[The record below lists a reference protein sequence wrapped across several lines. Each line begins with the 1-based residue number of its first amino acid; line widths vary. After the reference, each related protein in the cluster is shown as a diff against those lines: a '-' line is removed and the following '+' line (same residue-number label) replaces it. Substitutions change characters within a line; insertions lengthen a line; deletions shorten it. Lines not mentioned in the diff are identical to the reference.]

1 MRNSAEHDM
10 RKGFGLIFQ
19 GLKQGLKPMSKE
31 INPPGGDG
39 VDVGFTRVI
48 KEQGSFGLSNE
59 QHILLVIGVTKGVP

>member
-1 MRNSAEHDM
+1 M
-10 RKGFGLIFQ
+10 
-19 GLKQGLKPMSKE
+19 PMSKE